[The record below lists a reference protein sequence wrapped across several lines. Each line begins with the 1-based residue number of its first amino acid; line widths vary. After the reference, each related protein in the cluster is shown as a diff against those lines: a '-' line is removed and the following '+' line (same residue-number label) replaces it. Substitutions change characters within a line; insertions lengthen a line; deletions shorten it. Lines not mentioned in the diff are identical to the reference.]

1 MDVSGV
7 CTSISK
13 ICSKRSKAVDFS
25 YLLNL
30 LTGFH
35 INLKL
40 SSLMSATDISEL
52 TSQLQGISTYLI
64 IKYNIYGDCIF
75 IHGSQNV
82 LQIKWITAYTT
93 GWGTE
98 KLNTKHPGLEPV
110 RFFRECNNFYP
121 QFEHLHLL
129 CRIRFSESLARLGI
143 EWCSPVSPSHALTS
157 RPHFCLTSS
166 NSKFHSRFNQ
176 VLLGSFY
183 F

>member
-64 IKYNIYGDCIF
+64 IKY
-75 IHGSQNV
+75 
-82 LQIKWITAYTT
+82 
-93 GWGTE
+93 
-98 KLNTKHPGLEPV
+98 
-110 RFFRECNNFYP
+110 
-121 QFEHLHLL
+121 
-129 CRIRFSESLARLGI
+129 
-143 EWCSPVSPSHALTS
+143 
-157 RPHFCLTSS
+157 
-166 NSKFHSRFNQ
+166 
-176 VLLGSFY
+176 
-183 F
+183 